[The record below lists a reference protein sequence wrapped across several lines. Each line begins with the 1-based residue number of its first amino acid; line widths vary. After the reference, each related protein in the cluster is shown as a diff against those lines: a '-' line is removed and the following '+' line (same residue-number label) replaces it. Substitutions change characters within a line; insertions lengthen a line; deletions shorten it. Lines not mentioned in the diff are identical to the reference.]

1 MEVIVADQIIMGL
14 ILDAGDAKQ
23 HIYQALSLAKDGKF
37 LECDEQVEL
46 ADKALL
52 EAHNLQTQFLAQ
64 EAGGDK
70 NRNHSTICPF
80 SRSFDDQYYRD

>member
-1 MEVIVADQIIMGL
+1 MEMIVADQIIMGL

-37 LECDEQVEL
+37 SECDEQIEL

-52 EAHNLQTQFLAQ
+52 EAHNLQTKVPSSGSWRN
-64 EAGGDK
+64 E
-70 NRNHSTICPF
+70 NRDYSTVCSF
-80 SRSFDDQYYRD
+80 SRSFDD

>member
-1 MEVIVADQIIMGL
+1 MEMIVADQIIMGL

-37 LECDEQVEL
+37 SECDEQIEL

-52 EAHNLQTQFLAQ
+52 EAH
-64 EAGGDK
+64 D
-70 NRNHSTICPF
+70 
-80 SRSFDDQYYRD
+80 